1 MASKCPIS
9 NINGEDKTTRTV
21 PSAGGF
27 GPYNLYRLMKNGNPE
42 FTRLSEELNSNVFRM
57 NVIQNEIVLP
67 DHESIKV
74 CYDPSKVKK
83 SDNFC
88 LVRFNTTILKGITPG
103 VFMDGVEHDTRKAAL
118 MKYLEYVMSNT
129 SVNEITCLIEN
140 EFKNM
145 PVYKDLSLEEANEID
160 FELDIKRA
168 VTNVLTK
175 IIFGEVISID
185 IINKFAYATLEF
197 KYNFEFSR
205 AEQRR
210 VADMIFKLVEGTPYL
225 LKLDEIVKD
234 FKIER
239 EIMVAEIIFN
249 TFINGTRTSAISAL
263 LKFLELS
270 DGDKQRIKSES
281 ENFLSATDRNSESL
295 ASLKTIHSFF
305 LEVCRLVTPVPYP
318 CRILKEDMVITS
330 TSGNYEVKKGEL
342 MCGKVL
348 LAQRDPELFDD
359 PYEVSLDRD
368 INKVE
373 ANLYTF
379 GGKYLDE
386 ATATNFNCPGI
397 GLGSTMIKVFTMFFS
412 RCDVVPVSDLKHTCT
427 NIQRVVGS
435 DVPLKVKTFS
445 YQNK

>member
-9 NINGEDKTTRTV
+9 NINGEDKAIRTV

-145 PVYKDLSLEEANEID
+145 PVYKDLSLEEANQID

-249 TFINGTRTSAISAL
+249 TFINGTRTSAIL
-263 LKFLELS
+263 
-270 DGDKQRIKSES
+270 
-281 ENFLSATDRNSESL
+281 
-295 ASLKTIHSFF
+295 H
-305 LEVCRLVTPVPYP
+305 Y
-318 CRILKEDMVITS
+318 
-330 TSGNYEVKKGEL
+330 
-342 MCGKVL
+342 
-348 LAQRDPELFDD
+348 
-359 PYEVSLDRD
+359 
-368 INKVE
+368 
-373 ANLYTF
+373 
-379 GGKYLDE
+379 
-386 ATATNFNCPGI
+386 
-397 GLGSTMIKVFTMFFS
+397 
-412 RCDVVPVSDLKHTCT
+412 
-427 NIQRVVGS
+427 
-435 DVPLKVKTFS
+435 
-445 YQNK
+445 